1 MSNVTIKDFH
11 VGESAWSIEHF
22 GNTKK
27 IVEGK
32 VVKVGRK
39 YVTMDGFGRQYAEL
53 PGGGEYLTD
62 HASCGYTSCLFPSEQ
77 AAQEFIQKKE
87 LILKLRRKV
96 DHISSSGEEYT
107 LTELK
112 KVYEIL
118 NGEANQE
125 SGESETTKIVD
136 GVTECCGYDFGTDQF
151 DEGIKYCPMCGRKI
165 VKRV

>member
-1 MSNVTIKDFH
+1 MLQL
-11 VGESAWSIEHF
+11 
-22 GNTKK
+22 K
-27 IVEGK
+27 ISTLENLRGPLNISEIQRKFVEVK
-32 VVKVGRK
+32 VFIVGRK

-62 HASCGYTSCLFPSEQ
+62 HASCGYTSCLFPSKQ

-96 DHISSSGEEYT
+96 DHISSFGEEYT

-125 SGESETTKIVD
+125 SGEPETTKIVD